1 MKTHTIWFAIAVAM
15 ASNLTMNDSVRANTT
30 ITDFHN
36 FTSDA
41 LYGSWSSATI
51 VSGPTS
57 YQITAS
63 GYGSNWKYLPVSA
76 IGNETNLEL
85 TVTLSGGGGGF
96 LGPIVTLVDT
106 SGREYNYAWY
116 GRPLGSLVLT
126 SPISSPTSTAGPAG
140 PLDIA
145 HLNGIHMQ
153 LDPSS
158 YGGSYTISWQNL
170 RLLGPPPSIRITS
183 QSYDPGAQ
191 NFTLTWSS
199 SPGQSYTVL
208 YSSDL
213 SVAMAPL
220 AVNIPS
226 GGSSTTTT
234 VSLPN
239 GNVGFL
245 RIKLQ

>member
-126 SPISSPTSTAGPAG
+126 SSIGCPTSTAGPAG

-170 RLLGPPPSIRITS
+170 RLLGPPPSLML
-183 QSYDPGAQ
+183 
-191 NFTLTWSS
+191 N
-199 SPGQSYTVL
+199 
-208 YSSDL
+208 
-213 SVAMAPL
+213 
-220 AVNIPS
+220 
-226 GGSSTTTT
+226 
-234 VSLPN
+234 
-239 GNVGFL
+239 
-245 RIKLQ
+245 